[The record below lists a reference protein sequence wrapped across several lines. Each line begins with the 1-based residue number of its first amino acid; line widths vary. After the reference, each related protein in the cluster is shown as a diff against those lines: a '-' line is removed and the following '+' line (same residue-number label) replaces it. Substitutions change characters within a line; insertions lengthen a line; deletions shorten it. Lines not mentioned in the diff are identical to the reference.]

1 MALSKVELLEYVKN
15 NFSQKRDGEN
25 VLSIDCER
33 IIFLLDN
40 CEISIPKEN
49 RFFGRV
55 DLSDLHWFI
64 VEKRVK
70 ESRKKME
77 DLGLDAGE
85 HTLAYTSGGD
95 FGHTT
100 AEWKTVIKLGFY
112 GLRNRLISYA
122 QQYKDGSPKANFY
135 SLLISVYDAILRFMG
150 RAADIAISMG
160 KTEMGESLLSLTMRE
175 PKSLYEVMQTTILYY
190 VLQHIIE
197 GTNLRTLGRLDSL
210 YYPYYIQEEKQ
221 TGRAL
226 IEDFYKEI
234 DRLNAA
240 ANIPFA
246 IGGTDVN
253 GKSLVNE
260 LSYLLVDVYKSLET
274 NNTKF
279 HILCSDDTPTAL
291 LESAFDGVRKGKNSI
306 VFMSDRR
313 VIEALCNLNEEFEDA
328 VDYHVVGCYECGGN
342 GELTCSCNGRI
353 NIPKAVELA
362 LNNGK
367 DMLTGEQLGNTVDTP
382 LDTFNDFYA
391 AFIAQIQG
399 FALKA
404 IMITDIYESDYPNI
418 HSAPILTGTY
428 TCALEKGGDLYCDY
442 SAKYNNSSIN
452 AVGLATATDAIYTIK
467 KLVYEDKILSL
478 TSFVEILKSN
488 WEGQEPLRMWIKNK
502 IPKYGTGNAEVDS
515 IAKDIVDKIA
525 DIING
530 RPNVKGGVY
539 RLGTFSIDWRW
550 AFGEC
555 TAASADGRKK
565 GETLSQNTS
574 ASFGADTKG
583 ATGHLL
589 SVSKIDSVR
598 TPNGSIVD
606 IDLHISAVEG
616 KNGLNSL
623 VSSLKTYFDLGGF
636 AVHYNVL
643 NGDILRK
650 AKENPE
656 LYPNLQVRLCGWNVL
671 FNSLSEREKN
681 EFIARAEK

>member
-15 NFSQKRDGEN
+15 NFSQSKDGEN

-40 CEISIPKEN
+40 CEICIPKEN

-55 DLSDLHWFI
+55 DLSDLHWFLI
-64 VEKRVK
+64 EKRVK
-70 ESRKKME
+70 QSRKTME
-77 DLGLDAGE
+77 SLGLDVGE
-85 HTLAYTSGGD
+85 RSLAYTGGGD

-100 AEWKTVIKLGFY
+100 AEWKTIIQLGIY
-112 GLRNRLISYA
+112 GLRNRLVSYA
-122 QQYKDGSPKANFY
+122 KKYNENSSKAGFY

-160 KTEMGESLLSLTMRE
+160 KTEMAESLMALTTRA
-175 PKSLYEVMQTTILYY
+175 PKNLYEVMQTTILYY

-210 YYPYYIQEEKQ
+210 YYPYYIKEETQ
-221 TGRAL
+221 AGRAL
-226 IEDFYKEI
+226 IEDFYREI
-234 DRLNAA
+234 DKLNAI

-246 IGGTDVN
+246 IGGTDIN

-260 LSYLLVDVYKSLET
+260 LSYVLVDVYKSLET

-279 HILCSDDTPTAL
+279 HILCSDDTPKAL
-291 LESAFDGVRKGKNSI
+291 LESVFDGIRNGKNSM
-306 VFMSDRR
+306 VFISDKR
-313 VIEALCNLNEEFEDA
+313 VIEALRNLNEELEDA

-367 DMLTGEQLGNTVDTP
+367 DMLTNEQVGNPVDTP
-382 LDTFNDFYA
+382 LDTFDDFYA
-391 AFIAQIQG
+391 AFVKQIQG
-399 FALKA
+399 LALKA
-404 IMITDIYESDYPNI
+404 IMITDIYEREYPNI

-428 TCALEKGGDLYCDY
+428 TCAVEKGGDLYCDY

-467 KLVYEDKILSL
+467 KLVYENKTLSL
-478 TSFVEILKSN
+478 SSFVEILKSN

-502 IPKYGTGNAEVDS
+502 LPKYGTGNAEVDL

-525 DIING
+525 DVING

-550 AFGEC
+550 AFGER

-583 ATGHLL
+583 ATSHLL

-606 IDLHISAVEG
+606 IDLHISAVKG

-643 NGDILRK
+643 NSDVLRS
-650 AKENPE
+650 AKDNPA

-671 FNSLSEREKN
+671 FNSLSEREKD